1 LDYSL
6 KILGS
11 GSAKATIDRFH
22 AAHVLQMRERQ
33 FLIDCGEGAQIRMK
47 QYAARTSRLG
57 HIFISHLHGDHCL
70 GLMGLLSTF
79 GMLGRVSDL
88 TIHAHPD
95 IEKLLGNQ
103 IRYFCA
109 DAPYKIIFA
118 PFDPRKVETIYDDR
132 AVTVKTLPLKHT
144 VPTCGFLFEEKPL
157 PRHLNKKM
165 CDAWNVPVA
174 QYKNLIA
181 GEDFVAADG
190 EVVAN
195 CRLTTEPTPSKRFAY
210 MSDTAYTESCLDLIK
225 GVDLLYHE
233 ATYLSSVDVIKLKTR
248 MHSSAA
254 QAAELARKA
263 EVGKLVIGH
272 YSSSYNDIK
281 VFEDEA
287 RETFAETYAAKDGD
301 TYWF

>member
-1 LDYSL
+1 
-6 KILGS
+6 
-11 GSAKATIDRFH
+11 
-22 AAHVLQMRERQ
+22 MRERQ

-47 QYAARTSRLG
+47 QFAARTSRLG

-79 GMLGRVSDL
+79 GMLGRISDL

-95 IEKLLGNQ
+95 IEKLLGSQ
-103 IRYFCA
+103 INFFCA
-109 DAPYKIIFA
+109 DASYKIIFA
-118 PFDPRKVETIYDDR
+118 PFDPRKVETIYEDK

-181 GEDFVAADG
+181 GDDFVAADG

-195 CRLTTEPTPSKRFAY
+195 SRLTTEPTPSKRFAY

-233 ATYLSSVDVIKLKTR
+233 ATYLSSVDMVKLKTR

-287 RETFAETYAAKDGD
+287 RETFAESYAAKDGD

>member
-1 LDYSL
+1 MDYSF

-11 GSAKATIDRFH
+11 GSAKATIERFH
-22 AAHVLQMRERQ
+22 SAHILQMRERQ
-33 FLIDCGEGAQIRMK
+33 FLIDCGEGAQIRLK

-95 IEKLLGNQ
+95 IEKLFGTQ
-103 IRYFCA
+103 IKYFCA
-109 DAPYKIIFA
+109 DAPYKIILA
-118 PFDPRKVETIYDDR
+118 PFDPRKVETIYEDR
-132 AVTVKTLPLKHT
+132 AVAVRTLPLKHT

-165 CDAWNVPVA
+165 CDAWEVPVS

-181 GEDFVAADG
+181 GDGYVTPSG

-195 CRLTTEPTPSKRFAY
+195 NRLTFDPTPSKRFAY
-210 MSDTAYTESCLDLIK
+210 MSDTAYTESCIDLIK

-233 ATYLSSVDVIKLKTR
+233 ATYLSSVDVVKLKTR

-254 QAAELARKA
+254 QAAEVARKA

-272 YSSSYNDIK
+272 YSSTYSDVK
-281 VFEDEA
+281 LFEDEA
-287 RETFAETYAAKDGD
+287 RKIFKESYAGNDGD
-301 TYWF
+301 TFWF

>member
-1 LDYSL
+1 MDYSL

>member
-1 LDYSL
+1 
-6 KILGS
+6 
-11 GSAKATIDRFH
+11 
-22 AAHVLQMRERQ
+22 M
-33 FLIDCGEGAQIRMK
+33 IDCGEGAQIRMK

-95 IEKLLGNQ
+95 IVKLFGTQ
-103 IRYFCA
+103 IQYFCS
-109 DAPYKIIFA
+109 DSPFKIIIE
-118 PFDPRKVETIYDDR
+118 PFNSRKVETIYEDR
-132 AVTVKTLPLKHT
+132 AVVVKTLPLKHT

-165 CDAWNVPVA
+165 CDAWNVPVV

-181 GEDFVAADG
+181 GEDFVTQTG
-190 EVVAN
+190 EIVEN
-195 CRLTTEPTPSKRFAY
+195 SCLTFEPTPSRRFAY
-210 MSDTAYTESCLDLIK
+210 MSDTAYTENCLELIR

-233 ATYLSSVDVIKLKTR
+233 ATYLSSVDAVKLKTR
-248 MHSSAA
+248 LHSSAA
-254 QAAELARKA
+254 QAAQLALKA

-272 YSSSYNDIK
+272 YSSTYDDVK

-287 RETFAETYAAKDGD
+287 RSIFKESYGARDGE